1 MVNEMIHDHLVKI
14 TLIMLHVGQRVIMIL
29 RSVRENQRNTVWK

>member
-14 TLIMLHVGQRVIMIL
+14 TLIMLHVRQRVIMIL
-29 RSVRENQRNTVWK
+29 RSVRENQKNTVWK